1 MERAAPRDGQP
12 LSFQSMRGYGCGPIR
27 NDRSKADAMSK
38 SAVPHLANDQGV
50 EKIFIGVRELNC
62 MGARAPFD
70 HPHVY
75 LDMGDDG
82 QILCPYCSTLYI
94 YDPRLAPDQSDPM
107 GCLVSLVED
116 FT

>member
-1 MERAAPRDGQP
+1 MNPYHLRAGAAMVWPVSATDFGQK
-12 LSFQSMRGYGCGPIR
+12 LQGDSMTSSP
-27 NDRSKADAMSK
+27 
-38 SAVPHLANDQGV
+38 VPHLANDLGV

-62 MGARAPFD
+62 MGARPPFD

-94 YDPRLAPDQSDPM
+94 FDPRLAADESDPPA
-107 GCLVSLVED
+107 CLASLVED
-116 FT
+116 AA

>member
-1 MERAAPRDGQP
+1 M
-12 LSFQSMRGYGCGPIR
+12 
-27 NDRSKADAMSK
+27 
-38 SAVPHLANDQGV
+38 
-50 EKIFIGVRELNC
+50 
-62 MGARAPFD
+62 D

-94 YDPRLAPDQSDPM
+94 HDPRLSADQSDPA
-107 GCLVSLVED
+107 GSLVNLVED